1 MQSDCANPL
10 VEKENTLGEKELT
23 LVETENTLLVKVN
36 LQPSMQ
42 ANTAKSYCRTKK
54 TKYQTAAV
62 RRSDRINNNIVTD
75 VANNTILTTQHQDI
89 EPVTEE
95 VILDES
101 QKEDEQV
108 IMEKQLPCS
117 TVGEKSMEEKL
128 DYISQ
133 LLEAQGKNI
142 EERMSKVS
150 IDISFIW
157 LCVLI

>member
-1 MQSDCANPL
+1 M

-62 RRSDRINNNIVTD
+62 RRSDRINNNIV
-75 VANNTILTTQHQDI
+75 TTQHQDI

>member
-1 MQSDCANPL
+1 M

-23 LVETENTLLVKVN
+23 LVETENLVVKVN

-42 ANTAKSYCRTKK
+42 ANTAKSYSRTKK
-54 TKYQTAAV
+54 TKYQTAAI

-75 VANNTILTTQHQDI
+75 VANNTIVTTQHQDI
-89 EPVTEE
+89 EPVTGE

-108 IMEKQLPCS
+108 IVEKQLPCS

-142 EERMSKVS
+142 EEMMSKVS